1 MIAICVLHALPAG
14 YYADFYPINGTFQN
28 FNPVRRLLNGQIP
41 YSDFT
46 DYLGIG
52 HLYLGSFATII
63 FGLVGGGGLSRESG
77 RLFFSYIFSSWYDFL
92 RHRKGRDA
100 GRERNFS

>member
-63 FGLVGGGGLSRESG
+63 FGLVGGGRIIKGVWSPF
-77 RLFFSYIFSSWYDFL
+77 LFLHF
-92 RHRKGRDA
+92 
-100 GRERNFS
+100 